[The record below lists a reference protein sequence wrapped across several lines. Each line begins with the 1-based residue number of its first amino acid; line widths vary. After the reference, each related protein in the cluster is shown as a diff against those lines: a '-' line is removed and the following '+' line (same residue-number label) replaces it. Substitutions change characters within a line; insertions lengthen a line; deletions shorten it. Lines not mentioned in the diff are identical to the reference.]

1 MQIKKRVYGR
11 GAEEEQEV
19 REALSQMVLSSLY
32 NTSPGYTA
40 NSAAYPDGVM
50 PFVDKHMRYLDA
62 YPKLDAHVY
71 LANLRLKTRLRRS
84 TSSASISS

>member
-1 MQIKKRVYGR
+1 MQTKKRVYKR

-19 REALSQMVLSSLY
+19 RDALHQMVLSSLY

-40 NSAAYPDGVM
+40 NSAVYPDGLM
-50 PFVDKHMRYLDA
+50 PFVDKHMKYLDT

-71 LANLRLKTRLRRS
+71 LANLRLKTRLRYS
-84 TSSASISS
+84 NPGSAI